1 MTDAKLFYRC
11 SICGNLVNIIENSG
25 VSMVCCGQD
34 MDLLTAN
41 TTDASTE
48 LHVPFITIVDK
59 HLHVQ
64 IGEKPHPQ
72 TSEHHIAWIAVVQGN
87 SMQRVDLSPDGK
99 TPAAKFSIRGKKA
112 TVYAYCNLHGLW
124 KAEKELPE
132 K

>member
-1 MTDAKLFYRC
+1 MTDSKLFYRC
-11 SICGNLVNIIENSG
+11 SICGNLVNVIENSG
-25 VSMVCCGQD
+25 VSMVCCGQN
-34 MDLLTAN
+34 MDLPIAN

-59 HLHVQ
+59 HIQVQ

-72 TSEHHIAWIAVVQGN
+72 TSEHHICWIAAVQGN
-87 SMQRVDLSPDGK
+87 SIQRVDLSPDGK
-99 TPAAKFSIRGKKA
+99 TPTAKFSIRGKTV